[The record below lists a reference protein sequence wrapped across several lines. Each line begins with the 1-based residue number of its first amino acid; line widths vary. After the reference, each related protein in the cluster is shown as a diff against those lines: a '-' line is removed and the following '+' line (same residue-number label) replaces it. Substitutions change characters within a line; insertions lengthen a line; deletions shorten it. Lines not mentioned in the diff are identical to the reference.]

1 MGRKF
6 ALPVFLPQPPTP
18 SVDRIR
24 KRLGGRA
31 STETGAGDV
40 VRFTTDGGIHQ
51 TGVVIFVRGDELDV
65 YVSDNLVRRVR
76 RPAVEVTDASLTT
89 ALTPALAPA
98 LTRIAESAR
107 VFERLAE
114 GQRVS
119 FASDDG
125 SHEGLLVE
133 KCRFGALVER
143 VDGSIVGLGF
153 QRIWAAVDKAEL
165 SS

>member
-1 MGRKF
+1 MGRKL
-6 ALPVFLPQPPTP
+6 ALPVFLPEPPTP

-40 VRFTTDGGIHQ
+40 VTFSTDGGIHH

-65 YVSDNLVRRVR
+65 YVSDNVVRRIR
-76 RPAVEVTDASLTT
+76 RPAVKSTDT
-89 ALTPALAPA
+89 ALPPELV
-98 LTRIAESAR
+98 RIAESAR
-107 VFERLAE
+107 IFERLEE

-125 SHEGLLVE
+125 THEGILVE

-143 VDGSIVGLGF
+143 VDGTIIGLGF
-153 QRIWAAVDKAEL
+153 QRVWAATDNTEL

>member
-1 MGRKF
+1 MGRKL
-6 ALPVFLPQPPTP
+6 ALPVFLPEPPTP

-40 VRFTTDGGIHQ
+40 VTFTTDGGIRQ
-51 TGVVIFVRGDELDV
+51 TGVVLFVRGDELDV
-65 YVSDNLVRRVR
+65 YVSDNLVRRIR
-76 RPAVEVTDASLTT
+76 RAAVESTDTVLP
-89 ALTPALAPA
+89 PALV
-98 LTRIAESAR
+98 RIAESAR
-107 VFERLAE
+107 VFEHLAE

-125 SHEGLLVE
+125 PHEGILVE

-143 VDGSIVGLGF
+143 VDGTIIGLGF
-153 QRIWAAVDKAEL
+153 QRVWAATDNTDL
-165 SS
+165 TS

>member
-1 MGRKF
+1 MGRKI
-6 ALPVFLPQPPTP
+6 ALPVLLPQPPTP

-40 VRFTTDGGIHQ
+40 VTFTTDGGIHQ
-51 TGVVIFVRGDELDV
+51 SGVVIFVRGDELDV
-65 YVSDNLVRRVR
+65 YVSNNVVRRVR
-76 RPAVEVTDASLTT
+76 RAIVKSTDA
-89 ALTPALAPA
+89 ALAPA
-98 LTRIAESAR
+98 LVGIADSAR
-107 VFERLAE
+107 VFERLEE

-125 SHEGLLVE
+125 PHEGILVE

-143 VDGSIVGLGF
+143 DDGTIIGLGF
-153 QRIWAAVDKAEL
+153 QRVWAASDNANVP
-165 SS
+165 S

>member
-6 ALPVFLPQPPTP
+6 ALPVFLPEPPTP

-24 KRLGGRA
+24 NRLGGRA
-31 STETGAGDV
+31 STETGAGDAV
-40 VRFTTDGGIHQ
+40 TFTTDGGIHQ
-51 TGVVIFVRGDELDV
+51 TGVIIFVRADELDV
-65 YVSDNLVRRVR
+65 YVSDNLVRRIR
-76 RPAVEVTDASLTT
+76 RASVKSTDT
-89 ALTPALAPA
+89 ALPPALV
-98 LTRIAESAR
+98 RIAESAR
-107 VFERLAE
+107 VFERLEE

-125 SHEGLLVE
+125 THEGILVE

-143 VDGSIVGLGF
+143 VDGTIIGLGF
-153 QRIWAAVDKAEL
+153 QRVLPAADNPEL